1 MELGDAER
9 SDRVSESWWLTGEK
23 SGVDL
28 GKAKVRRLGQ
38 STRHI
43 AASSRSNFLD
53 MLRAIAICFVVL
65 GHNFHAVIP
74 GSSIGVA
81 VFFAFRRSSEAD
93 RRVRSSARTIRGS
106 GWYMIAH
113 AANPRNLPV
122 HRSALRLQRSLRIT
136 RVLHALRAAD
146 QVGSPHHAT
155 VSSLALSCPWCKHHE
170 PPGQSHFKPG
180 S

>member
-1 MELGDAER
+1 LTEETLELGDAER

-81 VFFAFRRSSEAD
+81 VFFALSGYLITSIIIEEGKNHSIVAFYVRRFTRIWPPYVFA
-93 RRVRSSARTIRGS
+93 
-106 GWYMIAH
+106 IAV
-113 AANPRNLPV
+113 NLLRMYLAQDP
-122 HRSALRLQRSLRIT
+122 HREEF
-136 RVLHALRAAD
+136 LRA
-146 QVGSPHHAT
+146 
-155 VSSLALSCPWCKHHE
+155 L
-170 PPGQSHFKPG
+170 PGYLTFTS
-180 S
+180 